1 MRRAFGVTVAALL
14 ACQSAAAPAV
24 AEPIA
29 VHPVNVLTVKP
40 SASQTPYAI
49 GLGTAAG
56 LVGINALALG
66 VGALTGGWTYAAIG
80 LVTVPAETSL
90 ATLGSHAVAAV
101 AGGTAAVA
109 GTAIYDWIAGERH
122 DYGYVMALTVGAF
135 GGVIAGTLLRGP
147 LGIPP
152 HTVAAGPG
160 AEVASQVASHMYV
173 IVSGML
179 GATAASWLYG
189 EPGPPMW

>member
-1 MRRAFGVTVAALL
+1 MTRLALGVIAAALL
-14 ACQSAAAPAV
+14 ACPPARAETVAV
-24 AEPIA
+24 AA
-29 VHPVNVLTVKP
+29 QPVNVLTVKP
-40 SASQTPYAI
+40 PSSQPPYAL

-90 ATLGSHAVAAV
+90 ATLGAHATAAV
-101 AGGTAAVA
+101 AGGAAAVA
-109 GTAIYDWIAGERH
+109 GTAVYDWITGERH
-122 DYGYVMALTVGAF
+122 DYGYVLALTLGAF
-135 GGVIAGTLLRGP
+135 GGVAAGNLLRGP

-152 HTVAAGPG
+152 HHIAAGPG

-179 GATAASWLYG
+179 GATAAGWLYG

>member
-1 MRRAFGVTVAALL
+1 MTRRAVGITVAALL
-14 ACQSAAAPAV
+14 ACQPAKAEPFVVQAAAA
-24 AEPIA
+24 
-29 VHPVNVLTVKP
+29 NVLTVKP
-40 SASQTPYAI
+40 SSSQAPYAL

-90 ATLGSHAVAAV
+90 ATLGSHAVAAL

-109 GTAIYDWIAGERH
+109 GTAVYDWIAGERH

-135 GGVIAGTLLRGP
+135 GGVAAGNLLRGP

-152 HTVAAGPG
+152 HFVAAGPG
-160 AEVASQVASHMYV
+160 AGVASQVASHMYV

-179 GATAASWLYG
+179 GATAAGWLYG
-189 EPGPPMW
+189 EPGPPPW